1 MPQMLTLC
9 LPRLAPL
16 PRRCCFLL
24 CALRVACFPGR
35 WAKALCQHLT
45 LSPPHRLPLPPAQDV
60 QYNQVLQAVLLAQF
74 EMQRRPGEFREEIN
88 LPDRI
93 VDRALAAWRQQQ
105 QVGRVGAAKARLQAA
120 LACAPA
126 CIRDALAPGL
136 PASLPH
142 LTPQM
147 CCTQLALLP
156 ACRHPQAVKLSAF
169 HLEVS
174 AALAQLGVP
183 FEVEYKTEHSLL
195 SVDIAIIDGGERRL
209 AGRGRAGREGGAAGC
224 QLREQVHSLPQHAAQ
239 AAVSVQCRL
248 PAPAAPCP
256 SLLPLHPAPAA
267 APAAAPDRKIAIEV
281 DGPFHFAVNTNSP
294 LGQTMIRRRLLRAC
308 GWIVIS
314 VPCHTWWVALVGK

>member
-16 PRRCCFLL
+16 PRPCCFLL

-105 QVGRVGAAKARLQAA
+105 QVGRVGAGRAWQSTTHAAAKAASCLGVRSCLHPLCPCARP
-120 LACAPA
+120 ACVPAAPA
-126 CIRDALAPGL
+126 L
-136 PASLPH
+136 PDVLHPARPPARLP
-142 LTPQM
+142 P
-147 CCTQLALLP
+147 
-156 ACRHPQAVKLSAF
+156 HPQAVKLSAF

-195 SVDIAIIDGGERRL
+195 SVDIAIITDGERGQGSRCGGMQGACRW
-209 AGRGRAGREGGAAGC
+209 AGYMTQGT
-224 QLREQVHSLPQHAAQ
+224 SLFWH
-239 AAVSVQCRL
+239 
-248 PAPAAPCP
+248 
-256 SLLPLHPAPAA
+256 
-267 APAAAPDRKIAIEV
+267 
-281 DGPFHFAVNTNSP
+281 G
-294 LGQTMIRRRLLRAC
+294 IRY
-308 GWIVIS
+308 GW
-314 VPCHTWWVALVGK
+314 L